1 METYLPPPGTPADPG
16 RQVAALYEAHALGPW
31 GVTRVYWSDQS
42 GGNVVADIEV
52 GTPGTQA
59 NGRYVSVAG
68 RFSAR
73 GLTKLPLHFP
83 GNITAVLNDLTM
95 AAF

>member
-1 METYLPPPGTPADPG
+1 
-16 RQVAALYEAHALGPW
+16 
-31 GVTRVYWSDQS
+31 VYWSDQS
-42 GGNVVADIEV
+42 GANVVADIEV

-83 GNITAVLNDLTM
+83 ATLRRSSTTSPWPPSEGPRALGKGS
-95 AAF
+95 